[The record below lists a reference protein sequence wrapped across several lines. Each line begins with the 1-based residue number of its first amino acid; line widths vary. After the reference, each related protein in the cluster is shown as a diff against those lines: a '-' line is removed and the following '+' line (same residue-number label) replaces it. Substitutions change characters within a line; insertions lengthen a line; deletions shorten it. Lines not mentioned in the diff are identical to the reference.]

1 MRLHLIK
8 LRLLQSRPMRRWL
21 AVRSRCAR
29 WLYGTPTKLLEVLN
43 ALMLLTWAGTPGVR
57 DVIAK
62 MTRGPE

>member
-8 LRLLQSRPMRRWL
+8 LRLLQSRPVRRWMQL
-21 AVRSRCAR
+21 RARAAR

-43 ALMLLTWAGTPGVR
+43 ALMLLTWVGTPGVR

>member
-8 LRLLQSRPMRRWL
+8 LRLLQSRPVRRWMQL
-21 AVRSRCAR
+21 RARAAR

>member
-1 MRLHLIK
+1 MTDLYAAFLA
-8 LRLLQSRPMRRWL
+8 SAPMRRWL

-29 WLYGTPTKLLEVLN
+29 WLYGGTPTKLLEVLN

>member
-1 MRLHLIK
+1 MTDIYAALIA
-8 LRLLQSRPMRRWL
+8 SAPMRRWL

-29 WLYGTPTKLLEVLN
+29 WLCGTPTKLLEVLN

>member
-1 MRLHLIK
+1 MTDIYAA
-8 LRLLQSRPMRRWL
+8 LLASAPMRRWL

-29 WLYGTPTKLLEVLN
+29 SKLLEVLN